1 MKKQVLLA
9 SIISA
14 ILLSG
19 CGGEDTKDDQ
29 VSAEKSVSSS
39 VSSEVVEEKE
49 PLTKKDA
56 TALDASLQV
65 NIKYIRKFYTDLMEL
80 TSQVDQGTTSLV
92 DVYNYC
98 KSWTETDINANLDGM
113 TDEYSLE
120 YRKSL
125 NSFYYTSKELAK
137 AVMEYANTGTIETAS
152 KMQEEMQYFQI
163 YNMDIDEKREA
174 YLISAGYTAD
184 EIEPVPEVEE

>member
-1 MKKQVLLA
+1 MKKQILLA
-9 SIISA
+9 SVISA

-19 CGGEDTKDDQ
+19 CGGEGTKDEQ

-39 VSSEVVEEKE
+39 VSSDVVEEKE
-49 PLTKKDA
+49 PLTKKEAAGRDA
-56 TALDASLQV
+56 TLQV
-65 NIKYIRKFYTDLMEL
+65 NIKYIRKFYTDLIEL
-80 TSQVDQGTTSLV
+80 TAQVDQGTASLV
-92 DVYNYC
+92 DVYDYC
-98 KSWTETDINANLDGM
+98 KSWTETDINSNLDGM

-137 AVMEYANTGTIETAS
+137 AVMEYANTGSVEAAS

-174 YLISAGYTAD
+174 YLMSAGYTAE